1 MRGLGLVWGIGF
13 ILLAGVGYFLF
24 TQRPEEPIVAAP
36 EQQTSLMSS
45 FSISSPAFTMN
56 QNIPARFTCDGED
69 ISPELIF
76 EGVPE
81 GTKSLALVVDD
92 PDAPRGVW
100 THWTAWNIP
109 PATSGVK
116 ENAVPGTEGLNSS
129 GGIGY
134 EGPCPPDREH
144 RYVFTLYA
152 LDSLLSLPQ
161 GSTKEELLLALT
173 PHIIEKTQLIG
184 RYNRN

>member
-1 MRGLGLVWGIGF
+1 MRNWIIVITLILFF
-13 ILLAGVGYFLF
+13 ILSSWYIWSNNKQQQPERTP
-24 TQRPEEPIVAAP
+24 TQ
-36 EQQTSLMSS
+36 QLQTSMTL
-45 FSISSPAFTMN
+45 IITSPAFKMN

-129 GGIGY
+129 GEIGY